1 MPGLKEE
8 AGIKTYAVRWINFE
22 HGGVDITVKAFD
34 PPPPSHL
41 LDVFDL
47 IEGPS
52 AKEIYR
58 KIFVPGDR
66 VYALA
71 SSSYFRTFGVKIGDE
86 IEIRTTSG
94 PLRIVLAGSVVD
106 YASPNGVVYLS
117 REVYRK
123 YWKDPLVAAYF
134 MNLENPSRLADF
146 KARFDR
152 EFFDVGLQALSNHAV
167 LEQGEKSVNDAF
179 GFTRAIELSAVL
191 VALFGLVNTLFVS
204 VLGRIREFG
213 MLRSVGSSKSQ
224 LRKLVLFEAVILSG
238 VGAFVALCFG
248 YALSRFWVLES
259 LPEMLGWPLRFVFPY
274 ASVLKVL
281 GLGIVV
287 GIVSGWAPSRLVTGR
302 SPTELMRE
310 DG

>member
-1 MPGLKEE
+1 
-8 AGIKTYAVRWINFE
+8 
-22 HGGVDITVKAFD
+22 
-34 PPPPSHL
+34 
-41 LDVFDL
+41 
-47 IEGPS
+47 
-52 AKEIYR
+52 
-58 KIFVPGDR
+58 
-66 VYALA
+66 
-71 SSSYFRTFGVKIGDE
+71 
-86 IEIRTTSG
+86 
-94 PLRIVLAGSVVD
+94 LRIVLAGSVVD